1 MNKQTRVKDKIVSE
15 KDACYEETERS
26 GGGGLLGQS
35 HLGRVVTQAATQHQ
49 THTPEE
55 DRSPTWLLFVPQRGC
70 RVMERGEKRSDLRG
84 SLGGALSWRRR
95 PCGNVLIPKL
105 RVLGI
110 SDGQTG
116 RNGEAQ
122 GQRTRERCMIVSLQN
137 KTTQPTAR
145 FFSESLERGLH
156 PLYWFES
163 FCYAKNFLCASW
175 SFILQSMGS
184 GGWSL

>member
-15 KDACYEETERS
+15 KDACYKETQHS
-26 GGGGLLGQS
+26 GGGGLGQS
-35 HLGRVVTQAATQHQ
+35 RLGRVVTQAATQHR

-55 DRSPTWLLFVPQRGC
+55 DSSPTWLLFVPQRGC

-84 SLGGALSWRRR
+84 SLGGALSYA
-95 PCGNVLIPKL
+95 NVLIPKL
-105 RVLGI
+105 RVLGS

-116 RNGEAQ
+116 RNGETQ
-122 GQRTRERCMIVSLQN
+122 GQRARERCMTMSLQS
-137 KTTQPTAR
+137 KTAQPTAR